1 MLMYKTILLL
11 SHVLN
16 STKIIKYA
24 RNKSLKMSHGKLSS
38 VLCVDLEGWDAGRGE
53 GGLRG
58 RVYI

>member
-1 MLMYKTILLL
+1 MYKTILLL

-24 RNKSLKMSHGKLSS
+24 RNMSLKKSHGKLSS
-38 VLCVDLEGWDAGRGE
+38 VLCVDLEGRAAGGGE

-58 RVYI
+58 RGYM